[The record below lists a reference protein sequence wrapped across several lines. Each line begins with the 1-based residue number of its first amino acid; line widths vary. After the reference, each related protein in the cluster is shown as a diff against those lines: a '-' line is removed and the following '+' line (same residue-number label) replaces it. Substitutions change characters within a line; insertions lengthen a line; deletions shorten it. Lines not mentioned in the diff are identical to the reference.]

1 MYCNKCG
8 NYVDENSGEKFC
20 SKCGNDLTEALNE
33 IRAKKAMDALDH
45 YDELVNGT
53 QATVAASQVEEQA
66 VQQPVEQ
73 AQPVQ
78 QTVQQTV
85 AQPVGQAQPTTQTQ
99 TNSQTKVSPE
109 PQKKKTNTGVVVAI
123 CVVVAVLILGLIGFG
138 IKTLVGGLIGKVV
151 DLATDTTQKVEQT
164 VDDIEKKAEDIEKK
178 ADEVLD
184 PVENKSDK
192 ALAKEE
198 KAKEYK
204 KNGKRVG
211 SKDYGFVTVPKDW
224 VRFQDVDGN
233 STLQYSTADAS
244 WIATLFAIDASQA
257 DALTYASAIYSS
269 LEEEGVEELNASH
282 IAINDYSAYQVYCYY
297 PDEDIWLFCWLI
309 DGKEN
314 DKTYYIAVEGDDSYS
329 DYFSNI
335 VLTFGE
341 NE

>member
-123 CVVVAVLILGLIGFG
+123 CVVVAVLIFGLIGFG

-151 DLATDTTQKVEQT
+151 DLATDTTQKVELT

>member
-20 SKCGNDLTEALNE
+20 SKCGNDLTETLNE

-53 QATVAASQVEEQA
+53 QATVAASQVEEQV
-66 VQQPVEQ
+66 VQQPVQQ
-73 AQPVQ
+73 AQPVQQPVQ

-85 AQPVGQAQPTTQTQ
+85 AQPVGQAQTQ
-99 TNSQTKVSPE
+99 TNSQPKVSPE

-123 CVVVAVLILGLIGFG
+123 CLIAVVLVFGLIGFG

-151 DLATDTTQKVEQT
+151 DLAADTTEKVEQT
-164 VDDIEKKAEDIEKK
+164 VDDIEKKTEDIEKK

-224 VRFQDVDGN
+224 VKFQDVDGN

-269 LEEEGVEELNASH
+269 LEEEGVENLNASK
-282 IAINDYSAYQVYCYY
+282 IAINDYPAYQVYCYY

>member
-20 SKCGNDLTEALNE
+20 SKCGNDLTETLNE

-53 QATVAASQVEEQA
+53 QATVAASQVEEQV
-66 VQQPVEQ
+66 VQQPVQQ
-73 AQPVQ
+73 AQPVQQPVQ

-85 AQPVGQAQPTTQTQ
+85 AQPVGQAQTQ

-123 CVVVAVLILGLIGFG
+123 CLIAVVLVFGLIGFG
-138 IKTLVGGLIGKVV
+138 IKTLVGGLIGKIV
-151 DLATDTTQKVEQT
+151 DLAADTTEKVEQT
-164 VDDIEKKAEDIEKK
+164 VDDIEKKTEDIEKK

-211 SKDYGFVTVPKDW
+211 SKDYGFVTVPRDW
-224 VRFQDVDGN
+224 VKFQDVDGN

-244 WIATLFAIDASQA
+244 WIATLFAGFRLLL
-257 DALTYASAIYSS
+257 DALALLFILVFTI
-269 LEEEGVEELNASH
+269 ELL
-282 IAINDYSAYQVYCYY
+282 
-297 PDEDIWLFCWLI
+297 LFKLVMP
-309 DGKEN
+309 
-314 DKTYYIAVEGDDSYS
+314 KT
-329 DYFSNI
+329 
-335 VLTFGE
+335 
-341 NE
+341 

>member
-123 CVVVAVLILGLIGFG
+123 CVVVAVLIFGLIGFG

>member
-73 AQPVQ
+73 AQP
-78 QTVQQTV
+78 
-85 AQPVGQAQPTTQTQ
+85 TTQTQ

-123 CVVVAVLILGLIGFG
+123 CVVVAVLIFGLIGFG